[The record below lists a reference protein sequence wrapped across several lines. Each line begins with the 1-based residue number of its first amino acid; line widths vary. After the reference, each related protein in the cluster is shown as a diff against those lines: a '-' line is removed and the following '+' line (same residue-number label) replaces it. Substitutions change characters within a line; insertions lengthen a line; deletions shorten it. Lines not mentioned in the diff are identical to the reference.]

1 VKRQVPPLLEDGMR
15 TLAIGTGPPC
25 GVAVGGA
32 GLGAGS
38 LTGGD
43 GAGAGDDVGGGSHVN
58 P

>member
-1 VKRQVPPLLEDGMR
+1 MR
-15 TLAIGTGPPC
+15 TVAAGNGPPC

-38 LTGGD
+38 LTAGG
-43 GAGAGDDVGGGSHVN
+43 GAAAGVPVGGGSHVN